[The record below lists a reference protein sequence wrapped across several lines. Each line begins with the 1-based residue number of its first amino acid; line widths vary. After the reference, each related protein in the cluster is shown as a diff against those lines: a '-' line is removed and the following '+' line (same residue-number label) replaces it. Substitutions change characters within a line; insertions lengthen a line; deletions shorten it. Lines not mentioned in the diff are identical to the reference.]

1 MRKVRCEDRE
11 VMESDEAKGAQVV
24 DVVRNRI
31 NMRGVTESSPVQ
43 SVGSVDQTPM
53 NIPLV

>member
-1 MRKVRCEDRE
+1 
-11 VMESDEAKGAQVV
+11 MESDEAKGAQVV